1 MHIHTQPPS
10 PREFAPHREITEQA
24 ESVIL
29 HAMQKDP
36 NKRYQDMK
44 EFRRE
49 LEGAYGSITYR
60 RKGAPARG
68 LEPKGAEA
76 RVVKKRLTEELD
88 EWIQTDPSG
97 MSVEQARM
105 VSLVETAEKSFTP
118 SGMSPAEA
126 ERLADALDAALD
138 DDE

>member
-1 MHIHTQPPS
+1 MHIHSPPPS

-29 HAMQKDP
+29 KAMQKDP
-36 NKRYQDMK
+36 NKRYQNMI

-60 RKGAPARG
+60 RQGAPLKGLEPRG
-68 LEPKGAEA
+68 LEA
-76 RVVKKRLTEELD
+76 RSPKKRLTEELD
-88 EWIQTDPSG
+88 EWITNDPSG
-97 MSVEQARM
+97 MSPEQARM
-105 VSLVETAEKSFTP
+105 VALVETAEKSFTP
-118 SGMSPAEA
+118 STMSPAEA
-126 ERLADALDAALD
+126 ERLANALDRALD